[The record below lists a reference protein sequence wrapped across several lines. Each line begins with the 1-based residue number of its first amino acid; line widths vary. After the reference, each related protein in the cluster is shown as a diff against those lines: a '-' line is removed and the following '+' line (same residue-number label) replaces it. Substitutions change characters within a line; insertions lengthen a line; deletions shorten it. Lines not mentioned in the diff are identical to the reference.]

1 MKTIYNIYE
10 RMYNGILAGM
20 DDTLRAG
27 DVAVKNVYN
36 SPKEK
41 LIRIIV
47 AASHMTDR
55 ETILLRSL
63 FNDVM
68 KYGNQAI
75 CFLPKKLQ
83 SSLIVAS
90 NRKLKLKDFEGFSV
104 NTKESDF
111 RCSIEHLYIE
121 TASGYAFDRE
131 TIDAIKSNKDSFYQI
146 NNKVRAIQL
155 GNALIYQYNEI
166 IYMII
171 DDTYRLVMR
180 ITNNQSINNV
190 DLN

>member
-55 ETILLRSL
+55 EAIVLRSL
-63 FNDVM
+63 FNDAM
-68 KYGNQAI
+68 KYGNHAI

-90 NRKLKLKDFEGFSV
+90 NRKLKSKDFEGFSI
-104 NTKESDF
+104 NTKEYDF
-111 RCSIEHLYIE
+111 RCSMEHMYIQA
-121 TASGYAFDRE
+121 ASGYAFDKE
-131 TIDAIKSNKDSFYQI
+131 TIDAIKHNNGSFYQI

-155 GNALIYQYNEI
+155 GNALIYHYNEI
-166 IYMII
+166 IYIII
-171 DDTYRLVMR
+171 DEIYRVVLCL
-180 ITNNQSINNV
+180 TNNQSMYNV